1 MPRCLFLIEAH
12 FSRHL
17 NEVSE
22 LIPCDKSSTCY
33 MYMYQYHVGKVCV
46 CVCHLY
52 KAYVL
57 IISRNFHKEHMP
69 LHVVFLFIVFV

>member
-1 MPRCLFLIEAH
+1 MYFLVEMPKCLFLIETH

-33 MYMYQYHVGKVCV
+33 MYQYHVGKVCV

-52 KAYVL
+52 KA
-57 IISRNFHKEHMP
+57 
-69 LHVVFLFIVFV
+69 